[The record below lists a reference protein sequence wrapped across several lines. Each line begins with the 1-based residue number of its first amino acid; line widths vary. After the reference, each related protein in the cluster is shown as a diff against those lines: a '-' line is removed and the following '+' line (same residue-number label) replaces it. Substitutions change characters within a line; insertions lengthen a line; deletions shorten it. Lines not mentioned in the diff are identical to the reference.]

1 MINVVFQALTSNIGH
16 VMGVT
21 GAEKGLDDF
30 QSTPT
35 LTFEQYRFYLQK
47 EVFSDL
53 PDEVSIGECSKIM
66 FNK

>member
-1 MINVVFQALTSNIGH
+1 
-16 VMGVT
+16 MGVT

-53 PDEVSIGECSKIM
+53 PDEVSIGECSKII